1 MGKVCSIPS
10 KGYTQ
15 RLNTSHW
22 PHSGRM
28 VTPSSKVAWKM
39 WSLADMHTAKT
50 SESPQGD
57 RREAQTHTAMDV

>member
-22 PHSGRM
+22 PHSGCM
-28 VTPSSKVAWKM
+28 VTPSSKGAWKM

-50 SESPQGD
+50 SKRPQGD